1 MLVKRRLS
9 REDDDDD
16 ETSSPYQ
23 HHHQSYRDHQQQQLP
38 PKKRARLADKHTIA
52 SRPPDRDIIS
62 TLPAELLVRIL
73 SYLSEITLLDISPV
87 SCLFHRVTSD
97 HQLWRAHYYRRFIL
111 PRAHQIPGFK
121 NNADAGRYAA
131 TAYSNLTSS
140 SSGKN
145 IGGVGSSSTGGSDTR
160 GGRVGAKNE
169 SAKDHP
175 GNHVDW
181 KKSYKLLHNW
191 ARGRCD
197 VEELHFQPQEHGQQ
211 RFAAGKTVVKV
222 VEGLAITADSSSG
235 LLVWDLRTRTPIAEA
250 PLEPYRARGVR
261 PTCLAVDEDPINDGA
276 AIGIAAGFEDG
287 TFGVWKLDL
296 ARRELT
302 KVCRYDTTS
311 YGGLEAV
318 AYCYPYVLAASKGGV
333 ITLWTL
339 DPVNSSWY
347 DPTAEE
353 SETEEDDGPTPTAAA
368 AAAAQS
374 HPQRK
379 GRRKQAPLRRPCML
393 RSLRS
398 HTTKQPLTLSIR
410 RVAAS
415 VIASI
420 VYTLDT
426 VNGWCIGIQD
436 LDIRPT
442 LGLPEIVDS
451 RLACTVPIRTR
462 GSASSSQKSSPKRS
476 SPLRPTQVPRL
487 QDSHSDTSPSSD
499 DDDDYD
505 NNDGPMRL
513 CYSHPYLLATLP
525 DNTLVLHLCHSSP
538 NALSISAGIRLWGH
552 TSGIS
557 DAEITSRG
565 KAVSVSARGDEIRV
579 WELEGRV
586 GGSSIEVRPRQPYA
600 ERDMNPTVMQQQ
612 MLDLDYRKN
621 KVEFDDEMV
630 IVLKEGPDGR
640 ESLMVYDFA

>member
-9 REDDDDD
+9 RDDSDD
-16 ETSSPYQ
+16 ETGGAGP
-23 HHHQSYRDHQQQQLP
+23 QQRHESRR
-38 PKKRARLADKHTIA
+38 KRARLDQNPVA
-52 SRPPDRDIIS
+52 SRPPSRDIVS
-62 TLPAELLVRIL
+62 HLPAELLVRIL
-73 SYLSEITLLDISPV
+73 SYMNEVSLLEISTV
-87 SCLFHRVTSD
+87 SRLFHRVTSD
-97 HQLWRAHYYRRFIL
+97 PQLWRAHYYRRFIL
-111 PRAHQIPGFK
+111 PRAHLIPGFK
-121 NNADAGRYAA
+121 NGTASASASASTSYTNLTATGGVRAGRVA
-131 TAYSNLTSS
+131 
-140 SSGKN
+140 
-145 IGGVGSSSTGGSDTR
+145 
-160 GGRVGAKNE
+160 AKNE
-169 SAKDHP
+169 TAKDHP
-175 GNHVDW
+175 GSHVDW

-197 VEELHFQPQEHGQQ
+197 VEELHFHPRQ
-211 RFAAGKTVVKV
+211 RLAVGKTVVKV

-235 LLVWDLRTRTPIAEA
+235 LLVWDLRTRNPIAEA
-250 PLEPYRARGVR
+250 PLESYRGHGVR
-261 PTCLAVDEDPINDGA
+261 PTCLAVDDDPMSDDT
-276 AIGIAAGFEDG
+276 IGIAAGFEDG

-296 ARRELT
+296 GRRELT
-302 KVCRYDTTS
+302 HVCRYDTTS
-311 YGGLEAV
+311 FGGVAAV

-339 DPVNSSWY
+339 DPVNSGWY

-353 SETEEDDGPTPTAAA
+353 SSSETEGREPTLSP
-368 AAAAQS
+368 AAQNR
-374 HPQRK
+374 PQRK
-379 GRRKQAPLRRPCML
+379 EKRQQPLRRPRML

-398 HTTKQPLTLSIR
+398 HSTKQPLTLSIR

-415 VIASI
+415 TIASI

-451 RLACTVPIRTR
+451 RLAYTVPTRTR
-462 GSASSSQKSSPKRS
+462 GSVSSSSSPERTPERS
-476 SPLRPTQVPRL
+476 SSLRPGGAPGLISQYRERDD
-487 QDSHSDTSPSSD
+487 DSS
-499 DDDDYD
+499 DDDYD

-525 DNTLVLHLCHSSP
+525 DNTLVLHRCHSSP
-538 NALSISAGIRLWGH
+538 TSLSISAGTRLWGH

-586 GGSSIEVRPRQPYA
+586 GGSSIEVRPRQSDVGIPA
-600 ERDMNPTVMQQQ
+600 TAAAATIKSFDE
-612 MLDLDYRKN
+612 LDFRKN
-621 KVEFDDEMV
+621 KVDFDDEMV

>member
-9 REDDDDD
+9 RDDSDD
-16 ETSSPYQ
+16 EAGGAAGPQSPP
-23 HHHQSYRDHQQQQLP
+23 R
-38 PKKRARLADKHTIA
+38 KRARVDRNIIA
-52 SRPPDRDIIS
+52 STPPVRDIIS
-62 TLPAELLVRIL
+62 RLPAELLVRVL
-73 SYLSEITLLDISPV
+73 SYTSELTLLEV
-87 SCLFHRVTSD
+87 STVSRLFHRVTSD

-111 PRAHQIPGFK
+111 PRAHLIPGFK
-121 NNADAGRYAA
+121 NGAAAGNTATNASY
-131 TAYSNLTSS
+131 TNLTAT
-140 SSGKN
+140 
-145 IGGVGSSSTGGSDTR
+145 GGVR
-160 GGRVGAKNE
+160 AGRVGAKNE
-169 SAKDHP
+169 AAKDHP
-175 GNHVDW
+175 GSNVDW

-197 VEELHFQPQEHGQQ
+197 VEELHFQPRQ
-211 RFAAGKTVVKV
+211 RLAAGKTVVKV

-235 LLVWDLRTRTPIAEA
+235 LLVWDLRSRSPIAEV
-250 PLEPYRARGVR
+250 PLESYRGHGVS
-261 PTCLAVDEDPINDGA
+261 PTCLAVDEDPLNDET
-276 AIGIAAGFEDG
+276 IGIAAGFEDG

-296 ARRELT
+296 VTRELSH
-302 KVCRYDTTS
+302 VCRYDTTS
-311 YGGLEAV
+311 FGGVAAV
-318 AYCYPYVLAASKGGV
+318 AYCYPYVLVASKGGV
-333 ITLWTL
+333 VTLWTL
-339 DPVNSSWY
+339 DPVNSGWY

-353 SETEEDDGPTPTAAA
+353 SSSETEGHDSVPLSTS
-368 AAAAQS
+368 QS
-374 HPQRK
+374 RPQRK
-379 GRRKQAPLRRPCML
+379 EKRQPPLRRPRLL

-398 HTTKQPLTLSIR
+398 HSTKQPLTLSVR

-415 VIASI
+415 TIASI

-451 RLACTVPIRTR
+451 RLAYTMPIRTR
-462 GSASSSQKSSPKRS
+462 GSASSSPESTPGRS
-476 SPLRPTQVPRL
+476 SASRL
-487 QDSHSDTSPSSD
+487 DAAPGRISQYRDHDGVDAESDYRSS
-499 DDDDYD
+499 
-505 NNDGPMRL
+505 DGPMRL

-525 DNTLVLHLCHSSP
+525 DNTLVLHRCHSSP
-538 NALSISAGIRLWGH
+538 TSLSISAGTRLWGH

-586 GGSSIEVRPRQPYA
+586 RGSSIEVRPRQNA
-600 ERDMNPTVMQQQ
+600 DGISTAAATNASATIIKSFDE
-612 MLDLDYRKN
+612 LEFRKN
-621 KVEFDDEMV
+621 KVDFDDEMV

>member
-9 REDDDDD
+9 RDDSDD
-16 ETSSPYQ
+16 ETDGAAASS
-23 HHHQSYRDHQQQQLP
+23 SQLP
-38 PKKRARLADKHTIA
+38 RKKARLAQYSLA
-52 SRPPDRDIIS
+52 SRPPSRDVIS
-62 TLPAELLVRIL
+62 SLPAELLVRIL
-73 SYLSEITLLDISPV
+73 SYMNEVTLLEISTV
-87 SCLFHRVTSD
+87 SHLFHRVTSD

-111 PRAHQIPGFK
+111 PRAHLIPGFK
-121 NNADAGRYAA
+121 NDTSR
-131 TAYSNLTSS
+131 SS
-140 SSGKN
+140 SSSYSSLTAT
-145 IGGVGSSSTGGSDTR
+145 GSVR
-160 GGRVGAKNE
+160 GGRIGGKNE

-175 GNHVDW
+175 GNSVDW

-197 VEELHFQPQEHGQQ
+197 VEELHFHPRQ
-211 RFAAGKTVVKV
+211 RLAMGKTVVKV

-250 PLEPYRARGVR
+250 PLEPYRGRSVR
-261 PTCLAVDEDPINDGA
+261 PTCLAVDDDTLNDGMV
-276 AIGIAAGFEDG
+276 GITAGFEDG

-296 ARRELT
+296 VRRELV

-311 YGGLEAV
+311 YGGLESV

-339 DPVNSSWY
+339 DPVNSGWY

-353 SETEEDDGPTPTAAA
+353 SEEEREEDVSASAPRLP
-368 AAAAQS
+368 AQRKEKQT
-374 HPQRK
+374 PQR
-379 GRRKQAPLRRPCML
+379 RPRML

-398 HTTKQPLTLSIR
+398 HNSKQPLTLSIR

-415 VIASI
+415 IIASI

-442 LGLPEIVDS
+442 IGLPDIVDS
-451 RLACTVPIRTR
+451 RLAYTVPIRTR
-462 GSASSSQKSSPKRS
+462 GSGSSTPESSPKRK
-476 SPLRPTQVPRL
+476 SPLRPGP
-487 QDSHSDTSPSSD
+487 SPGSLAQADESSD
-499 DDDDYD
+499 EEYE
-505 NNDGPMRL
+505 NMDGPTRL

-525 DNTLVLHLCHSSP
+525 DNTLVLHICHSSP
-538 NALSISAGIRLWGH
+538 SSLSISAGIRLWGH

-586 GGSSIEVRPRQPYA
+586 GGSSIEVRPRQNDEMPSTA
-600 ERDMNPTVMQQQ
+600 SLKSV
-612 MLDLDYRKN
+612 DLNYRRN

-630 IVLKEGPDGR
+630 IVLKEGSDGK
-640 ESLMVYDFA
+640 ESLMVYDFT